1 MWQDLI
7 KFERSLMING
17 RHDYRWSI
25 LKEKRYRNYWTNNLI
40 GSNIND
46 HWWYESF
53 IVTNISWM

>member
-25 LKEKRYRNYWTNNLI
+25 LKEKRYRNYWTNNL
-40 GSNIND
+40 
-46 HWWYESF
+46 
-53 IVTNISWM
+53 VQISMIIDDTKILL